1 MAHTHIHK
9 DKTKKTDKKV
19 KEENSNKEILK
30 HASRNYLGRVDF
42 YYLIQKYQAI
52 INIQAFKNI
61 GRSSVNTQLCLG
73 YNFHFVV
80 LNLRWLT
87 LLFTTV
93 IICSLLQYEKS

>member
-9 DKTKKTDKKV
+9 DKIKKTDKKV

-61 GRSSVNTQLCLG
+61 ERFSVSTQLCLG
-73 YNFHFVV
+73 
-80 LNLRWLT
+80 
-87 LLFTTV
+87 
-93 IICSLLQYEKS
+93 